1 MYAINRQFSVLVTI
15 RMWNMVELFFFLS
28 LFSFPFFFCSFD
40 ILIDSLY
47 ISIWRTD
54 LHTIERMS
62 QHRHTNDDD
71 DDGNVHIVCMM
82 KCDRLTECT
91 ERSKRQKAYSVIVC
105 FRYDISFLR
114 AISQCSPFVMRQRQN
129 QANKKLWVNYYE
141 CRLHYFVLNIFNCPD
156 FFLLFYF
163 INCLF
168 LLQQE

>member
-1 MYAINRQFSVLVTI
+1 
-15 RMWNMVELFFFLS
+15 MVELFFFLS

-91 ERSKRQKAYSVIVC
+91 ERSKRQKARPLLCVLDMTSHSYEPLVSA
-105 FRYDISFLR
+105 LR
-114 AISQCSPFVMRQRQN
+114 SSC
-129 QANKKLWVNYYE
+129 VNDKTKQTKNYE
-141 CRLHYFVLNIFNCPD
+141 
-156 FFLLFYF
+156 
-163 INCLF
+163 
-168 LLQQE
+168 